1 MMAAGTAARA
11 GARVVLLEKNDRP
24 GRKLLLTGKGRC
36 NLTNSRPLAEFI
48 ENYPG
53 NGVFL
58 FSALNVFGNQEL
70 MQFFTSRGVPLKEE
84 RGGRVFPA
92 SDRSLDILKALV
104 GYLRAGEVE
113 LRLNE
118 PATRLLV
125 DWENRRVRGAATSRD
140 KYVADAVI
148 ISTGG
153 LSYPKTGST
162 GDGYRWARELG
173 HTLITPRPA
182 LVPLETAEE
191 WRAELAGLT
200 LKNVSVRALADGVLL
215 GEDFGELLFTHF
227 GVSGPTV
234 LTLSGFITDYWERR
248 TAEVTLSI
256 DLKPA
261 LDPEQLDRRLQR
273 ELAKAGR
280 RLFKNSLGELLPRAL
295 IPVFVRISGIPGNK
309 PANQITREE
318 RQGMIRLLQHF
329 QLRAV
334 RPRPLEEAIV
344 TAGGVAVKEI
354 DPRTMASRRW
364 SGLYFAGEVIDVYG
378 YTGGYN
384 LQAAFSTGY
393 LAGRSAARE

>member
-1 MMAAGTAARA
+1 MAAGTAVEE
-11 GARVVLLEKNDRP
+11 GARVVLLEKNNRL

-53 NGVFL
+53 NGAFL
-58 FSALNVFGNQEL
+58 FSALNAFDNQDL
-70 MQFFTSRGVPLKEE
+70 MQFFAQRGVPLKEE

-92 SDRSLDILKALV
+92 SDRSSDILKALE
-104 GYLRAGEVE
+104 GHLRAGGVE

-118 PATRLLV
+118 PAIRLLV
-125 DWENRRVRGAATSRD
+125 DRDNRRVRGAATSRERF
-140 KYVADAVI
+140 VADAVI

-173 HTLITPRPA
+173 HTLITPRSA

-191 WRAELAGLT
+191 WVADLAGLT
-200 LKNVSVRALADGVLL
+200 LKNVRVKALADGALL

-234 LTLSGFITDYWERR
+234 LTLSGFITEYWERR
-248 TAEVTLSI
+248 PAEVTLNI

-261 LDPEQLDRRLQR
+261 LEPEQLDRRFQCN
-273 ELAKAGR
+273 LAKAGKKQ
-280 RLFKNSLGELLPRAL
+280 FKNSLGELLPRAL
-295 IPVFVRISGIPGNK
+295 IPVFVKISGIPGTK

-318 RQGMIRLLQHF
+318 RQGMAYLLKHF

-334 RPRPLEEAIV
+334 RPRPVEEAIV
-344 TAGGVAVKEI
+344 TAGGVAVREI
-354 DPRTMASRRW
+354 DPRTMASRLW
-364 SGLYFAGEVIDVYG
+364 SGLYFAGEIIDVYG

-393 LAGRSAARE
+393 LAGRSAAQE